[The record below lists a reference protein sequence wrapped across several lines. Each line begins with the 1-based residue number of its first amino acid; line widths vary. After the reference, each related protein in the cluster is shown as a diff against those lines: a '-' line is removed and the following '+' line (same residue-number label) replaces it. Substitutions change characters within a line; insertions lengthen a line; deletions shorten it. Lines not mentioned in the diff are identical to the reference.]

1 MHNHNFKP
9 EHAAQDGY
17 PFICYKV
24 PFVWRENSFI
34 IPFVGLNKPSVGFEQ
49 NLSGFSLIE
58 LIVTLSVVSIL
69 AFVAVPS
76 IKNILKDHRLS
87 GYTNDL
93 VADLNT
99 ARSEAIKRATP
110 VTLCKTL
117 NPQNSSPACNTTAAN
132 AWTTGRIMFVDADS
146 DGVVDSGEQV
156 LRLRQG
162 LDDQN
167 SAIKGAGNGTVT
179 DTANRVTFRS
189 DGTSTLIENILTAI
203 AETQITVCDD
213 RGATQK
219 RALEIS
225 AGGRVR
231 SLQKGT
237 GSNTCP

>member
-1 MHNHNFKP
+1 MNNHNLKS
-9 EHAAQDGY
+9 EHAVQDA
-17 PFICYKV
+17 C
-24 PFVWRENSFI
+24 PFVCHKIPFVCRDNSFI

-58 LIVTLSVVSIL
+58 LIVTLLVVSIL

-93 VADLNT
+93 VADMNT
-99 ARSEAIKRATP
+99 ARSEAVKRATP

-117 NPQNSSPACNTTAAN
+117 NPQNSSPACNTTAAD

-156 LRLRQG
+156 LRIRQG

-167 SAIKGAGNGTVT
+167 SVIKGNGSVT
-179 DTANRVTFRS
+179 GTANRITFKG
-189 DGTSTLIENILTAI
+189 DGTSTLTADTEI
-203 AETQITVCDD
+203 ALCDD

-219 RALEIS
+219 RAIAINL
-225 AGGRVR
+225 GGRIR

-237 GSNTCP
+237 SSITCP